1 MAYKIA
7 FFGAKPYDIASFDKV
22 NEKYN
27 YDIRYYKGHLNPN
40 NVVLTQDTDVV
51 CIFVNDTAD
60 AAVIDAMV
68 DNGVKL
74 LALRCAGFNNVD
86 LKAAKGKLPVVRVP
100 AYSPYAVAEYSLAL
114 MLSLNRKIHRA
125 YWRTRD
131 GNFSLNG
138 LMGFDMH
145 GKTIGIIGTGKIA
158 KILIRLLKGFGMRI
172 LAYDLY
178 PDMKFAGEEGI
189 SYVSLDELY
198 RESDIISLHCPLTDQ
213 TKYMI
218 DKDSIDKMKEG
229 VMIINTGRGQLINT
243 NDLIEGLKEKKIA
256 AAGLDVYEE
265 EGEYFYEDTLQLSIG
280 GMFFGLL
287 LGFILALMRLSPI
300 WPVRWLARFYISI
313 FRGTPLIAQLF
324 MIYYG
329 LPQFGIELDPIP
341 SAMIGLSLNT
351 AAYAAETLRA
361 AISSIDKGQWEAAA
375 SIGMTPWQ
383 TMRRAILPQAA
394 RVALPPLSNSF
405 ISLVKDTSLAATI
418 QVPELFRQAQLI
430 TSRTLDVFTMY
441 LAASLI
447 YWIMATVLSTLQNH
461 FENQL
466 NRQER
471 EPK

>member
-1 MAYKIA
+1 MTYKIA

-40 NVVLTQDTDVV
+40 NVVLTQDTDAV

-68 DNGVKL
+68 NNGVKL

-265 EGEYFYEDTLQLSIG
+265 EGEYFYEDKSDKI
-280 GMFFGLL
+280 
-287 LGFILALMRLSPI
+287 IDDD
-300 WPVRWLARFYISI
+300 VLAR
-313 FRGTPLIAQLF
+313 L
-324 MIYYG
+324 
-329 LPQFGIELDPIP
+329 
-341 SAMIGLSLNT
+341 LSFNNVIVTSHQAFFTKEALHNI
-351 AAYAAETLRA
+351 AET
-361 AISSIDKGQWEAAA
+361 
-375 SIGMTPWQ
+375 
-383 TMRRAILPQAA
+383 
-394 RVALPPLSNSF
+394 
-405 ISLVKDTSLAATI
+405 
-418 QVPELFRQAQLI
+418 
-430 TSRTLDVFTMY
+430 
-441 LAASLI
+441 
-447 YWIMATVLSTLQNH
+447 TLQNIDDFRH
-461 FENQL
+461 HRPLVNEVIL
-466 NRQER
+466 
-471 EPK
+471 

>member
-100 AYSPYAVAEYSLAL
+100 DYSPYAVAEYSLAL

-265 EGEYFYEDTLQLSIG
+265 EGEYFYEDKSDKI
-280 GMFFGLL
+280 
-287 LGFILALMRLSPI
+287 IDDD
-300 WPVRWLARFYISI
+300 VLAR
-313 FRGTPLIAQLF
+313 L
-324 MIYYG
+324 
-329 LPQFGIELDPIP
+329 
-341 SAMIGLSLNT
+341 LSFNNVIVTSHQAFFTKEALHNI
-351 AAYAAETLRA
+351 AET
-361 AISSIDKGQWEAAA
+361 
-375 SIGMTPWQ
+375 
-383 TMRRAILPQAA
+383 
-394 RVALPPLSNSF
+394 
-405 ISLVKDTSLAATI
+405 
-418 QVPELFRQAQLI
+418 
-430 TSRTLDVFTMY
+430 
-441 LAASLI
+441 
-447 YWIMATVLSTLQNH
+447 TLQNIEDFRCH
-461 FENQL
+461 RPLVNEVIL
-466 NRQER
+466 
-471 EPK
+471 

>member
-158 KILIRLLKGFGMRI
+158 RILIRLLKGFGMRI

-265 EGEYFYEDTLQLSIG
+265 EGEYFYEDKSDKI
-280 GMFFGLL
+280 
-287 LGFILALMRLSPI
+287 IDDD
-300 WPVRWLARFYISI
+300 VLAR
-313 FRGTPLIAQLF
+313 L
-324 MIYYG
+324 
-329 LPQFGIELDPIP
+329 
-341 SAMIGLSLNT
+341 LSFNNVIVTSHQAFFTKEALHNI
-351 AAYAAETLRA
+351 AET
-361 AISSIDKGQWEAAA
+361 I
-375 SIGMTPWQ
+375 
-383 TMRRAILPQAA
+383 
-394 RVALPPLSNSF
+394 
-405 ISLVKDTSLAATI
+405 
-418 QVPELFRQAQLI
+418 
-430 TSRTLDVFTMY
+430 
-441 LAASLI
+441 
-447 YWIMATVLSTLQNH
+447 LQNIEDFRCH
-461 FENQL
+461 RPLVNEVIL
-466 NRQER
+466 
-471 EPK
+471 

>member
-1 MAYKIA
+1 MNI
-7 FFGAKPYDIASFDKV
+7 
-22 NEKYN
+22 
-27 YDIRYYKGHLNPN
+27 N
-40 NVVLTQDTDVV
+40 NVVLTQGVDAV

-60 AAVIDAMV
+60 AAVIDALV
-68 DNGVKL
+68 ANGVKL

-229 VMIINTGRGQLINT
+229 VMIINTGRGLLINT

-265 EGEYFYEDTLQLSIG
+265 EGEYFYEDKSDKI
-280 GMFFGLL
+280 
-287 LGFILALMRLSPI
+287 IDDD
-300 WPVRWLARFYISI
+300 VLAR
-313 FRGTPLIAQLF
+313 L
-324 MIYYG
+324 
-329 LPQFGIELDPIP
+329 
-341 SAMIGLSLNT
+341 LSFNNVIVTSHQAFFTKEALHNI
-351 AAYAAETLRA
+351 AET
-361 AISSIDKGQWEAAA
+361 
-375 SIGMTPWQ
+375 
-383 TMRRAILPQAA
+383 
-394 RVALPPLSNSF
+394 
-405 ISLVKDTSLAATI
+405 
-418 QVPELFRQAQLI
+418 
-430 TSRTLDVFTMY
+430 
-441 LAASLI
+441 
-447 YWIMATVLSTLQNH
+447 TLQNIDDFRH
-461 FENQL
+461 HRPLVNEVIL
-466 NRQER
+466 
-471 EPK
+471 

>member
-40 NVVLTQDTDVV
+40 NVVLTQDTDAV

-68 DNGVKL
+68 NNGVKL

-178 PDMKFAGEEGI
+178 PDMQFAEEEGI

-265 EGEYFYEDTLQLSIG
+265 EGEYFYEDKSDKI
-280 GMFFGLL
+280 
-287 LGFILALMRLSPI
+287 IDDD
-300 WPVRWLARFYISI
+300 VLAR
-313 FRGTPLIAQLF
+313 L
-324 MIYYG
+324 
-329 LPQFGIELDPIP
+329 
-341 SAMIGLSLNT
+341 LSFNNVIVTSHQAFFTKEALHNI
-351 AAYAAETLRA
+351 AET
-361 AISSIDKGQWEAAA
+361 
-375 SIGMTPWQ
+375 
-383 TMRRAILPQAA
+383 
-394 RVALPPLSNSF
+394 
-405 ISLVKDTSLAATI
+405 
-418 QVPELFRQAQLI
+418 
-430 TSRTLDVFTMY
+430 
-441 LAASLI
+441 
-447 YWIMATVLSTLQNH
+447 TLQNIDDFRH
-461 FENQL
+461 HRPLVNEVIL
-466 NRQER
+466 
-471 EPK
+471 

>member
-27 YDIRYYKGHLNPN
+27 YDIRYYNGHLNPN
-40 NVVLTQDTDVV
+40 NVVLTQDTDAV

-229 VMIINTGRGQLINT
+229 VMIINTGRGLLINT

-265 EGEYFYEDTLQLSIG
+265 EGEYFYEDKSDKI
-280 GMFFGLL
+280 
-287 LGFILALMRLSPI
+287 IDDD
-300 WPVRWLARFYISI
+300 VLAR
-313 FRGTPLIAQLF
+313 L
-324 MIYYG
+324 
-329 LPQFGIELDPIP
+329 
-341 SAMIGLSLNT
+341 LSFNNVIVTSHQAFFTKEALHNI
-351 AAYAAETLRA
+351 AET
-361 AISSIDKGQWEAAA
+361 
-375 SIGMTPWQ
+375 
-383 TMRRAILPQAA
+383 
-394 RVALPPLSNSF
+394 
-405 ISLVKDTSLAATI
+405 
-418 QVPELFRQAQLI
+418 
-430 TSRTLDVFTMY
+430 
-441 LAASLI
+441 
-447 YWIMATVLSTLQNH
+447 TLQNIEDFRCH
-461 FENQL
+461 RPLVNEVIL
-466 NRQER
+466 
-471 EPK
+471 

>member
-1 MAYKIA
+1 MLDIKTNNMAYKIA

-40 NVVLTQDTDVV
+40 NVVLTQDTDAV

-243 NDLIEGLKEKKIA
+243 NDLIEGLKEKKIV

-265 EGEYFYEDTLQLSIG
+265 EGEYFYEDKSDKI
-280 GMFFGLL
+280 
-287 LGFILALMRLSPI
+287 IDDD
-300 WPVRWLARFYISI
+300 VLAR
-313 FRGTPLIAQLF
+313 L
-324 MIYYG
+324 
-329 LPQFGIELDPIP
+329 
-341 SAMIGLSLNT
+341 LSFNNVIVTSHQAFFTKEALHNI
-351 AAYAAETLRA
+351 AET
-361 AISSIDKGQWEAAA
+361 
-375 SIGMTPWQ
+375 
-383 TMRRAILPQAA
+383 
-394 RVALPPLSNSF
+394 
-405 ISLVKDTSLAATI
+405 
-418 QVPELFRQAQLI
+418 
-430 TSRTLDVFTMY
+430 
-441 LAASLI
+441 
-447 YWIMATVLSTLQNH
+447 TLQNIEDFRCH
-461 FENQL
+461 RPLVNEVIL
-466 NRQER
+466 
-471 EPK
+471 

>member
-40 NVVLTQDTDVV
+40 NVVLTQDTDAV

-229 VMIINTGRGQLINT
+229 VMIIDTGRGQLINT

-265 EGEYFYEDTLQLSIG
+265 EGEYFYEDKSDKI
-280 GMFFGLL
+280 
-287 LGFILALMRLSPI
+287 IDDD
-300 WPVRWLARFYISI
+300 VLAR
-313 FRGTPLIAQLF
+313 L
-324 MIYYG
+324 
-329 LPQFGIELDPIP
+329 
-341 SAMIGLSLNT
+341 LSFNNVIVTSHQAFFTKEALHNI
-351 AAYAAETLRA
+351 AET
-361 AISSIDKGQWEAAA
+361 
-375 SIGMTPWQ
+375 
-383 TMRRAILPQAA
+383 
-394 RVALPPLSNSF
+394 
-405 ISLVKDTSLAATI
+405 
-418 QVPELFRQAQLI
+418 
-430 TSRTLDVFTMY
+430 
-441 LAASLI
+441 
-447 YWIMATVLSTLQNH
+447 TLQNIEDFRCH
-461 FENQL
+461 RPLVNEVIL
-466 NRQER
+466 
-471 EPK
+471 